1 MRSLLARG
9 CTALVG
15 LVAVLAVASLAA
27 GESLTDQQIGRQ
39 IERRL
44 LEEPFRN
51 VSVSVRAHMVRLSGT
66 VRSLWAKEEAIAKA
80 GALSDVTSVVSEAL
94 EIERAENDRA
104 IMEQIARDIGRV
116 SIPAPAAA
124 EGDRGLVLLPAVEL
138 PVSLKRITR
147 QLDRL
152 PPTHEARSVLRL
164 SYYIQVYA
172 RSPRID
178 LVQGFDLH
186 NGPVPYGAPTHA
198 ELLAVMSPREF
209 RPAVATLNNIIGW
222 TFKSLNPP
230 R

>member
-1 MRSLLARG
+1 MRSLLARACG
-9 CTALVG
+9 ALVG

-44 LEEPFRN
+44 SEDAFRN
-51 VSVSVRAHMVRLSGT
+51 VTVSVQAHMVRLSGT
-66 VRSLWAKEEAIAKA
+66 VPSLWAKDEAIATVR
-80 GALSDVTSVVSEAL
+80 ALSHVTSVASEAL
-94 EIERAENDRA
+94 EIDRAESDRA
-104 IMEQIARDIGRV
+104 IVEHIANDIGRV
-116 SIPAPAAA
+116 SIPVPAAA
-124 EGDRGLVLLPAVEL
+124 QGDRGLVPPPAEEL
-138 PVSLKRITR
+138 PVSLDRITR

-152 PPTHEARSVLRL
+152 PLTHEERSVLRL

-178 LVQGFDLH
+178 VVQGFDLH

-209 RPAVATLNNIIGW
+209 QPAVARLNRIVGG
-222 TFKSLNPP
+222 TFKRLNAP